1 MVVTGENVKKLFT
14 KSHVKQAVLMQVRC
28 KSLTRRID
36 LRAGEREAE
45 DLPREEGILQG
56 AEDDRDLP
64 GVRLAVPLGGTHR
77 LLEDQAAAILR
88 GDHRVFLYDGH
99 RSQGGRGG
107 RRGGVGQGSPKKDKV
122 RGGESRH
129 AK

>member
-14 KSHVKQAVLMQVRC
+14 KSHVKQAVLMQVRR

-45 DLPREEGILQG
+45 DLLREEGILQG

-107 RRGGVGQGSPKKDKV
+107 RRGGAG
-122 RGGESRH
+122 
-129 AK
+129 